1 MQANLIWT
9 HNFFD
14 ATTNQV
20 QVVSPGLVVMEGDSC
35 AKGCEFESSTG
46 HWKRLKVEEKE
57 AADGPFS

>member
-35 AKGCEFESSTG
+35 AKVCEFESRTG
-46 HWKRLKVEEKE
+46 HRMVIFHIENDSK
-57 AADGPFS
+57 

>member
-20 QVVSPGLVVMEGDSC
+20 QVVSPGLVVREGDSC
-35 AKGCEFESSTG
+35 AKVCEFESSTG
-46 HWKRLKVEEKE
+46 HWMVIFHIENDSK
-57 AADGPFS
+57 